1 MTLIYDFR
9 APYLSQLLRTVD
21 QKRVSCSLPKEQI
34 MTIVVI
40 SSKAPFFQS
49 FKANNVLTRLN
60 IKQLSNSQHRRP
72 NSGREFLKKL
82 LRKKN
87 WISLSSTCIASE
99 HYATSPI

>member
-40 SSKAPFFQS
+40 SSKASFFSVIQ
-49 FKANNVLTRLN
+49 
-60 IKQLSNSQHRRP
+60 IK
-72 NSGREFLKKL
+72 
-82 LRKKN
+82 
-87 WISLSSTCIASE
+87 
-99 HYATSPI
+99 

>member
-40 SSKAPFFQS
+40 SSKASFFQS

-72 NSGREFLKKL
+72 KQWKGIFEEIVMEKKL
-82 LRKKN
+82 DIFEQHLYS
-87 WISLSSTCIASE
+87 I
-99 HYATSPI
+99 